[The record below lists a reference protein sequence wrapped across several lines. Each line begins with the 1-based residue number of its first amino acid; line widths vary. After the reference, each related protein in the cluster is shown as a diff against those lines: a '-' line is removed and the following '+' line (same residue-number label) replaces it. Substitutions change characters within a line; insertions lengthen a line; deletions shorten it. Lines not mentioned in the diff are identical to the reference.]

1 MIKIRVKATPEY
13 FIVKRSREGLISLLA
28 FLFPHQRKPYN
39 VIAVYDG
46 VMLTHIFNSWDEAV
60 AVDIL
65 RKFQRFMPKLAN
77 SPSYFF

>member
-46 VMLTHIFNSWDEAV
+46 VMLTN
-60 AVDIL
+60 
-65 RKFQRFMPKLAN
+65 P
-77 SPSYFF
+77 